1 MSNIPIAQRIGTNQ
15 TTMKKDKYKFNQT
28 IKSQLKSFSFHL
40 KIKGYSPATIKQ
52 KTNYAGYFLS
62 WIETERLAPETTR
75 YTDMLSFMDH
85 CRTNNFSKKHI
96 NTALLSVRNYFD
108 YLKTESPELV
118 NPATN
123 LKVKGETRKVPN
135 TSINYATLEK
145 LYNDLETTDNRSKR
159 NKTMLGLLIYQGVT
173 TEELG
178 QLETSHVKLN
188 RGTIFIPGGRKR
200 NSRTLELK
208 PFQILE
214 LHEYL
219 NHIRPK
225 IISEINNPKSARLAC
240 RSGRKPN
247 KINHERLKDQLFISI
262 NGSEHIKP
270 GLLHMFRAIH
280 KTNPEIQN
288 AMQIRTTVITH
299 WLKTHN
305 LRQVQ
310 YMAGHKYVSSTERY
324 KINSLDNLK
333 DKLEKLHPLR

>member
-1 MSNIPIAQRIGTNQ
+1 M
-15 TTMKKDKYKFNQT
+15 KYKFNQA

-40 KIKGYSPATIKQ
+40 KIKGYSAATIKQ

-62 WIETERLAPETTR
+62 WTESERLTPETTR
-75 YTDMLSFMDH
+75 YTDMMSFMDH

-96 NTALLSVRNYFD
+96 NTVLLSVRNYFD
-108 YLKTESPELV
+108 YLKTETPELI

-135 TSINYATLEK
+135 ASINYSTLEK
-145 LYNDLETTDNRSKR
+145 LYNDFETTDNRSKR

-173 TEELG
+173 TEELK

-188 RGTIFIPGGRKR
+188 QGTIFIPGNRKR
-200 NSRTLELK
+200 NSRTLALK

-214 LHEYL
+214 LHEYI
-219 NHIRPK
+219 NHVRPT
-225 IISEINNPKSARLAC
+225 IINEINQPKSARHAC
-240 RSGRKPN
+240 QSGRKPN

-262 NGSEHIKP
+262 NGSEQIKTS
-270 GLLHMFRAIH
+270 LFHMFRTIR
-280 KTNPEIQN
+280 KTHPEIQN
-288 AMQIRTTVITH
+288 AKQIRAAVIIY

-324 KINSLDNLK
+324 KINSLENLQK
-333 DKLEKLHPLR
+333 NLEEYHPLN